1 MGGGSP
7 FSPIGLIRPLLQQL
21 PTTPI
26 ILINPHKIMTNP
38 STTAVAI
45 SSNRENIALV
55 VQQAPQAYISNR
67 DSASKCTAAGQSLI
81 DEIER
86 TGMTPQL
93 DQQAA
98 AYIEKTRRTIKAMNE
113 RRAPLTK
120 LFDAIRAEHTA
131 LENAINPSTS
141 DSPAARLQQ
150 MRNDYAARLRQ
161 QEIARQQAEAAR
173 QQAEARRKA
182 YRASLD
188 NDYRQ
193 QFHAHLTSQIQAIEA
208 MVEAMTVD
216 TYQQVADALG
226 QITTEFDRFWCPTS
240 AVPLPI
246 LIPAEEAADIRKAS
260 LDELMP
266 KFAEQYQFEMTD
278 MIQSSIDRLPS
289 RLQQLRHIAQASAE
303 EAQAARQQ
311 MQQRQAEDK
320 AQREAARLQRQAE
333 EARTTQMQQQAAQAQ
348 SLFAQAK
355 SSGASTTRSAK
366 VSRRIEV
373 SDPQGFLA
381 IFSTWWQ
388 REGQNLSVEE
398 LAKIMKKQLTFCE
411 ALANKQGVEVDG
423 IGVSYVEVVKAR

>member
-1 MGGGSP
+1 
-7 FSPIGLIRPLLQQL
+7 
-21 PTTPI
+21 
-26 ILINPHKIMTNP
+26 MTNP

-161 QEIARQQAEAAR
+161 QEIARQQAEA
-173 QQAEARRKA
+173 RRKA

-188 NDYRQ
+188 DDYRQ

-240 AVPLPI
+240 AVPLPT
-246 LIPAEEAADIRKAS
+246 LIPAEDAADIRKAS

-303 EAQAARQQ
+303 DAQAARQQ
-311 MQQRQAEDK
+311 MQQRQAEEQARRD
-320 AQREAARLQRQAE
+320 AARQQRQAE
-333 EARTTQMQQQAAQAQ
+333 EARATQMQQQAAQAQ

>member
-1 MGGGSP
+1 M
-7 FSPIGLIRPLLQQL
+7 
-21 PTTPI
+21 TT
-26 ILINPHKIMTNP
+26 P

-98 AYIEKTRRTIKAMNE
+98 AYIEKTRRTIKIMNE

-182 YRASLD
+182 TTASSS
-188 NDYRQ
+188 
-193 QFHAHLTSQIQAIEA
+193 T
-208 MVEAMTVD
+208 
-216 TYQQVADALG
+216 
-226 QITTEFDRFWCPTS
+226 PTS
-240 AVPLPI
+240 HL
-246 LIPAEEAADIRKAS
+246 RSK
-260 LDELMP
+260 
-266 KFAEQYQFEMTD
+266 
-278 MIQSSIDRLPS
+278 PS
-289 RLQQLRHIAQASAE
+289 RLWS
-303 EAQAARQQ
+303 
-311 MQQRQAEDK
+311 
-320 AQREAARLQRQAE
+320 RL
-333 EARTTQMQQQAAQAQ
+333 
-348 SLFAQAK
+348 
-355 SSGASTTRSAK
+355 
-366 VSRRIEV
+366 
-373 SDPQGFLA
+373 
-381 IFSTWWQ
+381 
-388 REGQNLSVEE
+388 
-398 LAKIMKKQLTFCE
+398 
-411 ALANKQGVEVDG
+411 
-423 IGVSYVEVVKAR
+423 